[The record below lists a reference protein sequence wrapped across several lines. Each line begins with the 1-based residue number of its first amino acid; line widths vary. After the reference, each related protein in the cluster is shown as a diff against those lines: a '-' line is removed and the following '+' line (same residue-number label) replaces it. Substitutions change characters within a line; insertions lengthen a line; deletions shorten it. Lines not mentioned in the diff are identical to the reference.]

1 MLWNLYIEN
10 IAVAKQ
16 LEIQF
21 RDGFTVLTGKTGAG
35 KSIIIDAFSLLL
47 GERANNSKIRSGES
61 RAIVEAIIEIND
73 IDTELNEYKDM
84 VLFADSIN
92 NDEIRN
98 KLYKALNGKGAFSR
112 FKKEIA
118 YLGIREKW
126 FLFRDER
133 LKEKVKQWLEDNEI
147 EYIEDK

>member
-1 MLWNLYIEN
+1 MC
-10 IAVAKQ
+10 
-16 LEIQF
+16 F
-21 RDGFTVLTGKTGAG
+21 
-35 KSIIIDAFSLLL
+35 
-47 GERANNSKIRSGES
+47 
-61 RAIVEAIIEIND
+61 
-73 IDTELNEYKDM
+73 ELNEYKDM

>member
-1 MLWNLYIEN
+1 MLKLSAFINAFEFIDEEESWINLETGEVYKRWYFETEDMDEEEIEEFFWQN
-10 IAVAKQ
+10 K
-16 LEIQF
+16 
-21 RDGFTVLTGKTGAG
+21 
-35 KSIIIDAFSLLL
+35 IISLPMCF
-47 GERANNSKIRSGES
+47 
-61 RAIVEAIIEIND
+61 
-73 IDTELNEYKDM
+73 ELNEYKDM

>member
-1 MLWNLYIEN
+1 MLKLSDFINAFEFIDEEESWINLETGEVYNRWHFETEDMDEEEIEDFFWQN
-10 IAVAKQ
+10 K
-16 LEIQF
+16 
-21 RDGFTVLTGKTGAG
+21 
-35 KSIIIDAFSLLL
+35 IISLPMCF
-47 GERANNSKIRSGES
+47 
-61 RAIVEAIIEIND
+61 
-73 IDTELNEYKDM
+73 ELNEYKDM

-147 EYIEDK
+147 EYIEEK

>member
-1 MLWNLYIEN
+1 MLKLSAFINAFEFIDEEESWINLETGEVYKRWHFETEDMDEEEIEEFFWQN
-10 IAVAKQ
+10 K
-16 LEIQF
+16 
-21 RDGFTVLTGKTGAG
+21 
-35 KSIIIDAFSLLL
+35 IISLPMCF
-47 GERANNSKIRSGES
+47 
-61 RAIVEAIIEIND
+61 
-73 IDTELNEYKDM
+73 ELNEYKDM